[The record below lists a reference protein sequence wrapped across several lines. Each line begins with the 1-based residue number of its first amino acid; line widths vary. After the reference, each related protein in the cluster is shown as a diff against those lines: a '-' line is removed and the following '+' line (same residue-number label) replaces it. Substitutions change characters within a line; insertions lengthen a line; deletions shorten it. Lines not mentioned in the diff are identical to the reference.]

1 MGLMAVPK
9 EVRVEYW
16 VVQKGLK
23 NDIQIA
29 GLPQVEQ
36 APDALFGA
44 RTLAGIA
51 PNIKFVRRAIA
62 EATFLGN
69 FVVLVQQQTRESNRC

>member
-1 MGLMAVPK
+1 MAIPK
-9 EVRVEYW
+9 EISVKYW
-16 VVQKGLK
+16 VVQKGLED
-23 NDIQIA
+23 DIEIA

-36 APDALFGA
+36 APDTLLSA

-62 EATFLGN
+62 EATFLGD
-69 FVVLVQQQTRESNRC
+69 FVVLVL